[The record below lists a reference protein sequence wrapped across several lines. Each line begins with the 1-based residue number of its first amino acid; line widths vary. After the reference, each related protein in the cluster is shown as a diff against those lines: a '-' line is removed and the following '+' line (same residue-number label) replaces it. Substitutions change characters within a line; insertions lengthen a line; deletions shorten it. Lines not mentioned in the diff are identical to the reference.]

1 MSQGRVNHMQE
12 MIVVKKEAKGGERS
26 DDEQEICEGRVK
38 DKPGV
43 LPEEGMQ
50 LTGSLRMDCA
60 GNFSSSKITL
70 RDM

>member
-1 MSQGRVNHMQE
+1 
-12 MIVVKKEAKGGERS
+12 
-26 DDEQEICEGRVK
+26 VK

-50 LTGSLRMDCA
+50 LTGSVRMDCA